1 MFCIRKFF
9 ASKEILKYI
18 FCCLYLLA
26 LLSVAIQYKF
36 KKVKFC
42 EAKTFGECFV
52 SFVKQ
57 DFQKEFEKQVKD
69 DGKFAKEFRKID
81 STIIFKLFSST
92 NSGVIVGKN
101 DFLFEKPYIDEKFTI
116 NSDTG
121 EKLNELA
128 IKIKKVQ
135 DIFYKNNI
143 KFLYIIA
150 PTKADFYSEFLPSK
164 FQCIIV
170 NSKSNKRNYTI
181 LKEKLDK
188 YKINYIDANEFYIKN
203 KNIAEYP
210 LMTKYGIHWSNYG
223 FYYFFNQHLNPIF
236 FNNSISCE
244 LKVSKKQYG
253 SDFDLGSLMNLE
265 QKYFRN
271 EKLANFYNCKT
282 SEKLP
287 KVLLI
292 GDSFTDIFYNNLKDI
307 FNDGLKQFRWWYYK
321 RYFKFDGSETNDL
334 TIKDKIKVVK
344 DKDIIIFVNT
354 TPNILNE
361 DLIKFFDDIINE
373 FKGK

>member
-1 MFCIRKFF
+1 METKIKYVFCF
-9 ASKEILKYI
+9 S
-18 FCCLYLLA
+18 CLLV
-26 LLSVAIQYKF
+26 LLSVVIQYKF

-42 EAKTFGECFV
+42 EAKTFSGCFV
-52 SFVKQ
+52 SFTKQ

-135 DIFYKNNI
+135 DILYKNNI

-188 YKINYIDANEFYIKN
+188 YKINYIDVNEFFIKN

-223 FYYFFNQHLNPIF
+223 FYYFFNQHLNPMF

-253 SDFDLGSLMNLE
+253 SDFDLGSLMNLK
-265 QKYFRN
+265 QKYFIN

-292 GDSFTDIFYNNLKDI
+292 GDSFTDIFYNNLKEY
-307 FNDGLKQFRWWYYK
+307 FNDGLEQFRWWYYK
-321 RYFKFDGSETNDL
+321 KYFKFDGSETNDL

-373 FKGK
+373 FEGK